1 MTEVIIP
8 DEYYTKLETFYTKEQ
23 SKNIINKLIDDTKE
37 YCKVNG
43 LTNDNLCSITINHIN
58 ELYEDNKVNK
68 IDYNNLD
75 IYLSQNPQE
84 RCPKLWEDVIK
95 KIEFIEEKKH
105 NIYTTDIYECFRCHK
120 RKCTIEIIQTRSADE
135 PATTFVN
142 CIVCGNHWA
151 T

>member
-43 LTNDNLCSITINHIN
+43 LTNDNLGSITINYIN

-68 IDYNNLD
+68 VNYNNLD

>member
-68 IDYNNLD
+68 VNYNNLD

>member
-1 MTEVIIP
+1 MTDVIIP
-8 DEYYTKLETFYTKEQ
+8 DEYYTKLESFYTKQQ
-23 SKNIINKLIDDTKE
+23 SKDIINKLIDETKQ
-37 YCKVNG
+37 YCKSNN

-68 IDYNNLD
+68 IDYTKLD
-75 IYLSQNPQE
+75 IYLAQNPQE
-84 RCPKLWEDVIK
+84 RCPKLWEEVIK

>member
-1 MTEVIIP
+1 MTDVIIP
-8 DEYYTKLETFYTKEQ
+8 DEYYTKLESFYTKQQ
-23 SKNIINKLIDDTKE
+23 SKDIINKLIDETKQ
-37 YCKVNG
+37 YCKSNS

-58 ELYEDNKVNK
+58 DLYEDNKVNK
-68 IDYNNLD
+68 IDYDNLD

-84 RCPKLWEDVIK
+84 RCPKLWEEVIK

>member
-43 LTNDNLCSITINHIN
+43 LTNDNLGSITINHIN

-68 IDYNNLD
+68 VNYNNLD